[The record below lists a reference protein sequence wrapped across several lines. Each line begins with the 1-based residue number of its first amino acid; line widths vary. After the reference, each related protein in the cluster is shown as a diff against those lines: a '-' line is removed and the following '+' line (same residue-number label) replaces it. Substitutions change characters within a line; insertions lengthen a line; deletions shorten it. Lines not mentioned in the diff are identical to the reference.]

1 MVLAESPGTIAL
13 PTAEIGRF
21 TLFTVCLAST
31 QQPEGTNLAISASAS
46 VTQNLNRNIQDMRPY
61 DEWLWII
68 GDDHTWEPDCL
79 MRMLKAMDDNPEI
92 DIMVPLVVRRNPP
105 WTLVVFK
112 EAGTFEDSIP
122 QWMPY
127 KFEEIPDEP
136 WEVDAAGSAGM
147 LIRKHVL
154 EAMGFPWFES
164 TNGVYLNEDVI
175 FCVKAREQG
184 FRIFANPNVTMGH
197 IGIFNV
203 RPVKRDG
210 RWGALTEFSS
220 AEEQFRHVFMPASDE
235 EPSVVRSGQR

>member
-1 MVLAESPGTIAL
+1 MLADAPGSIAL

-79 MRMLKAMDDNPEI
+79 MRLLRTMDENPEI
-92 DIMVPLVVRRNPP
+92 DVLVPLVVRRNPP

-112 EAGTFEDSIP
+112 EAGVFEGDIP

-127 KFEEIPDEP
+127 RFDELP
-136 WEVDAAGSAGM
+136 QTGVFEVDAAGSAGM
-147 LIRKHVL
+147 LIRRRVL
-154 EAMGFPWFES
+154 ETMGFPWFES

-175 FCVKAREQG
+175 FCMKAREHG
-184 FRIFANPNVTMGH
+184 FRIFATADVAMGH

-203 RPVKRDG
+203 RPVQKDG
-210 RWGALTEFSS
+210 AWGALTEFSS
-220 AEEQFRHVFMPASDE
+220 AEEQFRHVFMPAAHGDE
-235 EPSVVRSGQR
+235 EVELSGRR